1 MSGKYNGGRGQ
12 GRSECLQKNDHS
24 VESRLSRKRNEV
36 VKKVTEKVVE
46 SRGERLKYKNKRSG
60 RIKGGDRK

>member
-1 MSGKYNGGRGQ
+1 MQN
-12 GRSECLQKNDHS
+12 NDHS

-36 VKKVTEKVVE
+36 VKKLTEKVVE

-60 RIKGGDRK
+60 MIKGGDRK

>member
-1 MSGKYNGGRGQ
+1 M
-12 GRSECLQKNDHS
+12 QKNDHS